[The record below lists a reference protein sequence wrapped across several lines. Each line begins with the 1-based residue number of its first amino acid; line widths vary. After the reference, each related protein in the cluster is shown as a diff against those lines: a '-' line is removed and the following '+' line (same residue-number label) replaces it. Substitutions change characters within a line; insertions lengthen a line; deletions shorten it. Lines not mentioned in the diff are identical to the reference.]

1 MGCKFQLYRNGRL
14 TMLQYII
21 TALAC
26 SGVLQGVL
34 GAPTQSVGGN
44 PNASL
49 PALPPPSGGVQVTGV
64 ADYHFDS
71 AFDYESFNLV
81 LAVELIEYDLFGY
94 GLNRWNVSDWEA
106 AGLTADDRA
115 LIAFFQQQ
123 EIGHAKLAARLMGR
137 PDLSNVTCTYQYPN
151 FTGILDWL
159 DFNQKATR
167 FGESGVYGFL
177 GHLNDRST
185 SAALLSAISTEARQ
199 QFAFRQLEGLFPV
212 AHWFTPGIT
221 QSMTWTLLS
230 RHISSCEARRPPIKW
245 NIFPALNIANNPQP
259 TAASNAVAHVTGNL
273 TYPGRTLNLTW
284 ETPGKLVG
292 PDLQYVTRSNA
303 SEPKYVAWISQLGL
317 NYTRLENINGTSGTT
332 VQPGGNLWFNGTE
345 YTGDPAVN
353 GTMFILVTDANPP
366 LSPFNLSA
374 IETHI
379 VAGPAEYQS
388 G

>member
-1 MGCKFQLYRNGRL
+1 LD
-14 TMLQYII
+14 
-21 TALAC
+21 
-26 SGVLQGVL
+26 VLVAVL
-34 GAPTQSVGGN
+34 ILSSLLETTLGLPS
-44 PNASL
+44 PPLRRASNSTL
-49 PALPPPSGGVQVTGV
+49 PALPPPSGGVKVTGV
-64 ADYHFDS
+64 PDYHFDS

-81 LAVELIEYDLFGY
+81 LAVEHIEYDLFGY
-94 GLNRWNVSDWEA
+94 GLERWNVSDWEA
-106 AGLTADDRA
+106 AGLTADDRS

-123 EIGHAKLAARLMGR
+123 EVGHAMLAARLMGR
-137 PDLSNVTCTYQYPN
+137 PDLSNNTCTYQYPN

-177 GHLNDRST
+177 GHLDDRST

-199 QFAFRQLEGLFPV
+199 QYTFRQLEGLFPV

-221 QSMTWTLLS
+221 QSMTWTLLAP
-230 RHISSCEARRPPIKW
+230 HIKSCKASRPPIKW
-245 NIFPALNIANNPQP
+245 NNFPALNITNNPVP
-259 TAASNAVAHVTGNL
+259 TAVSNTVAHVTGNL

-303 SEPKYVAWISQLGL
+303 SEPKFVAWISQLGL
-317 NYTRLENINGTSGTT
+317 NYTRLDNINGTSGTT
-332 VQPGGNLWFNGTE
+332 IQPGGNLWFNGTE
-345 YTGDPAVN
+345 YKGDPAIN
-353 GTMFILVTDANPP
+353 GTMFVLVTDANPP
-366 LSPFNLSA
+366 ISPFNLSA
-374 IETHI
+374 IEPHI